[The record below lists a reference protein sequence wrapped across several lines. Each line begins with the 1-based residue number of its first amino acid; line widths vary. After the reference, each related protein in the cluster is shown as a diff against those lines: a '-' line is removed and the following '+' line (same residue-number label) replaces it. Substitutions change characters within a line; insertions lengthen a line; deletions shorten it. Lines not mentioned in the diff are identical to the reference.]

1 MGYSR
6 GEIIEFTE
14 DTIKQILKADGDYIN
29 SSMGKSMKDSGKR
42 AKCMELVAKKKLVK
56 ILHLDLVDGKM
67 ASISIK

>member
-29 SSMGKSMKDSGKR
+29 SSMGKSMKDNGKMV
-42 AKCMELVAKKKLVK
+42 KCMELVAKKKLVI
-56 ILHLDLVDGKM
+56 ILYLDLVDGKM
-67 ASISIK
+67 VSILIK